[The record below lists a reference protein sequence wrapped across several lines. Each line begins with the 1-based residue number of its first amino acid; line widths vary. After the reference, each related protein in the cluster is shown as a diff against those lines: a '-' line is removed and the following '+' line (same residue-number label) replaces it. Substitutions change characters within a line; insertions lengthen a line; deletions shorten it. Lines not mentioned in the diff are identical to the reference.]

1 MWYVFNSNG
10 GITST
15 YKYNME
21 RIFNIKNIITANT
34 IALFSRNIV
43 SSITTGEIDHILSKD
58 LWEIEMSL
66 MESSLGLYAFI

>member
-10 GITST
+10 SITRT

-43 SSITTGEIDHILSKD
+43 SSITTGEIDHILSKG
-58 LWEIEMSL
+58 LWEIEMRL

>member
-10 GITST
+10 GITRT

-21 RIFNIKNIITANT
+21 RNFNIKNIITANT
-34 IALFSRNIV
+34 ISLFSRNIV